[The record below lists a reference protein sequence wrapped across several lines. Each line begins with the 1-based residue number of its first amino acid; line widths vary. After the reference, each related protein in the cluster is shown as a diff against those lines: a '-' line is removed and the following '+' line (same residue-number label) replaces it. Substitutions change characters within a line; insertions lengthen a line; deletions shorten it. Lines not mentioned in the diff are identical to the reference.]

1 MKDTLLLAS
10 GFFWM
15 ATYIMLIRRDFLD
28 RTYGMPLAAL
38 SANIAW
44 EFIFT
49 FLYPQYHPQLY
60 VNFVWFILDAIIVFQ
75 FWKFGRRELDFLPDG
90 WFVPMGIL
98 ALVTGF
104 LAVLLISLQFND
116 FDGAYAAFGQNLMMS
131 ILFVVMAFRRSDLR
145 GQSLYIAIAKML
157 GTAFASLAF
166 ALFPHHFR
174 GPLPIFL
181 YLGILVYDWL
191 YILVVYQKSRAL
203 GLNPWKRW

>member
-49 FLYPQYHPQLY
+49 FLYPQHHPQLY

-90 WFVPMGIL
+90 WFIPMGIL

-104 LAVLLISLQFND
+104 LAVLLISLQFDD

-166 ALFPHHFR
+166 VLFPHHFR